1 MMESFTS
8 DLNFIKQWLKD
19 NQPNAYNA
27 LQDGLSSTD
36 IDRLLDSLPFFVP
49 EEVKCLYRW
58 HNGMKLTMLR
68 HDCQLFPYYRFNP
81 LEKAIRLRPDVSHL
95 RPDVSFLDEIHFEY
109 ELHQMPQSEYEIMR
123 KHSGV
128 LNNYLLPLFSFY
140 EQHICLLGKSDK
152 TESSPLIWICGEMG
166 LGLMYDDL
174 RSMFKT
180 IRTCYEVGAYYD
192 FYDPGVDEELEEQIR
207 NRYNRLGRELGS

>member
-1 MMESFTS
+1 MEGFTS
-8 DLNFIKQWLKD
+8 DLSFIKQWLKN

-27 LQDGLSSTD
+27 LQNGLSSTD
-36 IDRLLDSLPFFVP
+36 IDHLLDSLPFFVP

-81 LEKAIRLRPDVSHL
+81 LEKAIRLRSDVSS
-95 RPDVSFLDEIHFEY
+95 VAEIHFENFEY
-109 ELHQMPQSEYEIMR
+109 ELHQMPQSEYEIMS

-128 LNNYLLPLFSFY
+128 LNNYLLPLFSFDPK
-140 EQHICLLGKSDK
+140 QHICLLGKSDK
-152 TESSPLIWICGEMG
+152 TESSPLLWICYGMG

-192 FYDPGVDEELEEQIR
+192 FYYPGVDEELEEQIR
-207 NRYNRLGRELGS
+207 NRYNRLGRKLGS